1 MSAKDKLKNGF
12 KLTMTG
18 SADNVET
25 RILVQHPAY
34 KEASCRLKG
43 TVPGRGPWRKVD
55 GVQVTLSV
63 GEDSRVFDCAALQGD
78 GQVTVDVVRG
88 IGGKLTEGV
97 ENGTEYV
104 ANLIIPPARY
114 EDVPLPV
121 TLAEVE
127 VPDDLD
133 PMCISSVL
141 LPRLSACRWEKRI
154 WPPCG

>member
-1 MSAKDKLKNGF
+1 MQIERNG
-12 KLTMTG
+12 
-18 SADNVET
+18 S
-25 RILVQHPAY
+25 
-34 KEASCRLKG
+34 
-43 TVPGRGPWRKVD
+43 GPWPVAEVD

-133 PMCISSVL
+133 PMCISSVPTTQIERVPL
-141 LPRLSACRWEKRI
+141 GEEDMAAVRLILWTVQE
-154 WPPCG
+154 PQTED